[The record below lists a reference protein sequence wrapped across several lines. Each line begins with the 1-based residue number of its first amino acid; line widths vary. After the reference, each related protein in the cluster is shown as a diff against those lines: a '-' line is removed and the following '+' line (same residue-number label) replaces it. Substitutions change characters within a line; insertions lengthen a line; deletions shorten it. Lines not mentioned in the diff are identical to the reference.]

1 MSMIEIASIKFLRNE
16 YKITNR
22 AICKNELPR
31 NQRGSAEAY
40 WNCWHA
46 SCTSPKSY
54 PLHAPTAA
62 AATVV
67 AAMLTN
73 PALRADVAA
82 WERRLIAL
90 SVLTPEVQAPADSW
104 DMLEA
109 ALDRTP
115 RRTLDRLLDDG
126 TWNNVSPGVTRKLL
140 WNNETFL
147 LRVAPGG
154 TIRPHGHARVEHCVV
169 VEGSMVIEGR
179 SFGPGDY
186 HGIQAGI
193 PHKAIHAPDGL
204 LLLIRQGD

>member
-1 MSMIEIASIKFLRNE
+1 MTEIPASGSSQTQAAE
-16 YKITNR
+16 YVLGT
-22 AICKNELPR
+22 LD
-31 NQRGSAEAY
+31 
-40 WNCWHA
+40 
-46 SCTSPKSY
+46 
-54 PLHAPTAA
+54 AA
-62 AATVV
+62 TAATVV

-82 WERRLIAL
+82 WERRLLAL